1 MRSAEAA
8 LKGRGCLLPVGQG
21 YDSAQYF
28 ETRQLKQNRNLVSFG
43 FAVTR
48 LQRLQRTEP
57 APRKPHADA
66 ILDTSVQEKAR
77 RPGASLMACRYIE
90 ATVDQ
95 YGFDRERLLK
105 RECAGP
111 RSTTALHD
119 RKQDDE

>member
-1 MRSAEAA
+1 
-8 LKGRGCLLPVGQG
+8 
-21 YDSAQYF
+21 
-28 ETRQLKQNRNLVSFG
+28 T
-43 FAVTR
+43 
-48 LQRLQRTEP
+48 
-57 APRKPHADA
+57 

-111 RSTTALHD
+111 RSTTALQKRPDVISLGATEQRSIYATARSAHYPFSPSRDQSRSNRARYFLSRSASLGLDFFD
-119 RKQDDE
+119 RET